1 MSDAA
6 ERHRRQVESWNG
18 PMGQQWAMNEARTE
32 RGLIPLTEAL
42 LAAAAAQPGEHVL
55 DIGCGCGGYTL
66 ALARAT
72 GPTGRVIGADVST
85 AVLEVAEATKA
96 ENTDYVL
103 ADASTHDFAGT
114 AADLL
119 TSRFGVMFFGDPDAA
134 FANLHRA
141 LKPSGRLVFAC
152 WRAVADNPWAR
163 IPQQA
168 IFSVIDRPPPPH
180 PEEPGPFAF
189 GDAARIHRILAA
201 GGFKDPKI
209 MPFDFEMLFPADPA
223 TAAAAISTG
232 PIGGRLLRDR
242 PDAIRAAAVAAIA
255 EAITPCVSN
264 GFTRLG
270 ASVWIVIARA

>member
-6 ERHRRQVESWNG
+6 ERHRRQVEAWDG
-18 PMGQQWAMNEARTE
+18 PMGKQWAMNEARTE
-32 RGLIPLTEAL
+32 RGLMPLTEVL
-42 LAAAAAQPGEHVL
+42 LSAVNAQPGERVL

-66 ALARAT
+66 ALARAV
-72 GPTGRVIGADVST
+72 GPGGQVTGADVST

-96 ENTDYVL
+96 ANTDYVL
-103 ADASTHDFAGT
+103 ADASTHDFSAIQ
-114 AADLL
+114 ADLL

-141 LKPSGRLVFAC
+141 LKPSGRLAFAC
-152 WRAVADNPWAR
+152 WRAVADNPWAHV
-163 IPQQA
+163 PQKA

-189 GDAARIHRILAA
+189 GDPARIHRILAA
-201 GGFKDPKI
+201 GGFTRPEI
-209 MPFDFEMLFPADPA
+209 RAFDFEMMFPADPA
-223 TAAAAISTG
+223 VAAAAISTG

-242 PDAIRAAAVAAIA
+242 PDDVRAAAVDAIA
-255 EAITPCVSN
+255 KAVAPHVSN

-270 ASVWIVIARA
+270 ASVWIVLASA